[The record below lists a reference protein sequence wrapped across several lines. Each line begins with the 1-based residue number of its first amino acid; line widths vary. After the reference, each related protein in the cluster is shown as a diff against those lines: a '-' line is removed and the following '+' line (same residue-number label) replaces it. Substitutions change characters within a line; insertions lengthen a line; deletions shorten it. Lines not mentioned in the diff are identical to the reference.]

1 MKAKKEIKSFID
13 YMKNKKAKNALNDL
27 KQIIDIK
34 MQEKI
39 NKAKEEVK

>member
-13 YMKNKKAKNALNDL
+13 NMKNKKAKNALNDL